1 MITSYLAHAS
11 LLEAPTVVNREAE
24 GTSALDSQ
32 DAASAGGA
40 SGTAVAVGIVV
51 PVAVIML
58 ACAGWYFVR
67 IRQKGVTVEATG
79 VTAGVTAKVTVEATG
94 VTAGDDA
101 KTDYVSPA
109 LSGVDPALIVD
120 ESKVTLG
127 RVLGAGGSGVV
138 KQGTLELRRGR
149 SVDVAVKMI
158 STGNERLFESE
169 VTSMCVRVRA
179 CVRACVCVRAR
190 VCVCDKCV
198 LAHFSFLVARGA
210 AVRLEY
216 QRARTHPP
224 THTRA
229 HTHTQAHAAVRLEYH
244 HRSCTI
250 HTQSVLT

>member
-1 MITSYLAHAS
+1 M
-11 LLEAPTVVNREAE
+11 
-24 GTSALDSQ
+24 
-32 DAASAGGA
+32 
-40 SGTAVAVGIVV
+40 AVGIVV

-67 IRQKGVTVEATG
+67 TRKKNQVSVQP
-79 VTAGVTAKVTVEATG
+79 TG

-101 KTDYVSPA
+101 KTDYA
-109 LSGVDPALIVD
+109 LSGVDPALIID

-179 CVRACVCVRAR
+179 CVRERA
-190 VCVCDKCV
+190 
-198 LAHFSFLVARGA
+198 
-210 AVRLEY
+210 
-216 QRARTHPP
+216 
-224 THTRA
+224 
-229 HTHTQAHAAVRLEYH
+229 
-244 HRSCTI
+244 
-250 HTQSVLT
+250 